1 MFNRFKK
8 FNQSDLRDLV
18 VLLVTLTA
26 MTFGIIAA
34 FFLLT
39 GFTLPMTETWLASG
53 LLLLAAKSFRRR
65 TRRTA
70 SSRAAR

>member
-18 VLLVTLTA
+18 VLLATLTA

-34 FFLLT
+34 FFFLT

-53 LLLLAAKSFRRR
+53 LLLLAVKSFRRR
-65 TRRTA
+65 TRRTT

>member
-8 FNQSDLRDLV
+8 FNQGDLRDLV
-18 VLLVTLTA
+18 VLLATLTA

-53 LLLLAAKSFRRR
+53 LLLLAVKSFC
-65 TRRTA
+65 RRTA